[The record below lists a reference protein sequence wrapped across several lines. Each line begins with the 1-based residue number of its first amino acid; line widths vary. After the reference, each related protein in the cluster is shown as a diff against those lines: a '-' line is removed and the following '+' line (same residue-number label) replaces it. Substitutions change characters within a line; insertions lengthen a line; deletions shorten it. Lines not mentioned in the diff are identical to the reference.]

1 MRVLLTGHQGY
12 LGTVMA
18 PVLAAAGHE
27 VVGLDAGLF
36 ADCVLGPQPAD
47 PSGHRVDLR
56 DVTAKHVA
64 GVDAVIHLAALS
76 NDPLGSLAPELT
88 YDINHHASVRLARL
102 ARDAGVRRFLYA
114 STCSVYGAAGG
125 DELVAE
131 DAPLRPVTPYAE
143 SKVRVEDDLH
153 ALADDDFTPV
163 YMRNATAFGHS
174 PRLRADIV
182 LNNLV
187 GHALLSG
194 EVLVL
199 SDGTPNV
206 SRGLAT
212 DPLVVRFS
220 GVPASSWRAA
230 VARSSGTAL
239 GVGTALGAVSL
250 LVGLALG
257 GRVGTAFAC
266 LGVVLPGLLLQD
278 AWRFAFFAAGAGRKA
293 FVNDMVWGVVLVPA
307 MVVAARLGSVAA
319 FVLAWGASA
328 AVAAAYGWLQ
338 SGIRPRP
345 AGARAWLR
353 EHHDLGSRYLVE
365 NVTNSGASQLRAYGL
380 GAIVGVGAVGV
391 IRGAELLLGPISERA
406 TRTLVPGWSAR
417 LAAYRSYRDGLSR
430 DAMRAMGV
438 DTARDEVHP
447 DLAFRPPR
455 SSPELPAGPP
465 GPVCVGVMDFHGGN
479 DDRAR
484 AEEIH
489 RRYLDGT
496 TRFVRALVEDGR
508 PVRLLTG
515 DACDAA
521 VVAAILDA
529 VDSPLVTAAEAA
541 SLADLMKE
549 TAAADAVVAT
559 RYHNL
564 VCALKVGTP
573 TLALSYAAKS
583 DALMAQMGLATYC
596 HPAREV
602 DADRLLEQFRG
613 LEKRSAELRRTLAE
627 RNLAAARQLDHH
639 FAALTA
645 ALFPTS
651 DHAPTPRKAP

>member
-1 MRVLLTGHQGY
+1 MTQVRVGVFGLLGSGNLGNDGSLEAVLGY
-12 LGTVMA
+12 LRERHPGAVVDA
-18 PVLAAAGHE
+18 LCGGPE
-27 VVGLDAGLF
+27 VVTARYGIPATRLHWYRGEYRTASRAGAIAGKGLGKLVD
-36 ADCVLGPQPAD
+36 VL
-47 PSGHRVDLR
+47 R
-56 DVTAKHVA
+56 TAA
-64 GVDAVIHLAALS
+64 W
-76 NDPLGSLAPELT
+76 
-88 YDINHHASVRLARL
+88 
-102 ARDAGVRRFLYA
+102 VRRHDVVIVPGMGVLEA
-114 STCSVYGAAGG
+114 T
-125 DELVAE
+125 L
-131 DAPLRPVTPYAE
+131 PLRPWGFPYALFLLCA
-143 SKVRVEDDLH
+143 SGRLTG
-153 ALADDDFTPV
+153 TPV
-163 YMRNATAFGHS
+163 
-174 PRLRADIV
+174 
-182 LNNLV
+182 
-187 GHALLSG
+187 AL
-194 EVLVL
+194 
-199 SDGTPNV
+199 
-206 SRGLAT
+206 
-212 DPLVVRFS
+212 
-220 GVPASSWRAA
+220 
-230 VARSSGTAL
+230 
-239 GVGTALGAVSL
+239 
-250 LVGLALG
+250 
-257 GRVGTAFAC
+257 
-266 LGVVLPGLLLQD
+266 
-278 AWRFAFFAAGAGRKA
+278 
-293 FVNDMVWGVVLVPA
+293 
-307 MVVAARLGSVAA
+307 
-319 FVLAWGASA
+319 
-328 AVAAAYGWLQ
+328 
-338 SGIRPRP
+338 I
-345 AGARAWLR
+345 
-353 EHHDLGSRYLVE
+353 
-365 NVTNSGASQLRAYGL
+365 
-380 GAIVGVGAVGV
+380 GVGA
-391 IRGAELLLGPISERA
+391 APISERA
-406 TRTLVPGWSAR
+406 TRTLVRWSAR
-417 LAAYRSYRDGLSR
+417 LAAYRSYRDDLSR

-447 DLAFRPPR
+447 DLAFALPAPP
-455 SSPELPAGPP
+455 SPEHPAGPP

-602 DADRLLEQFRG
+602 DADRLLEQFRE

-627 RNLAAARQLDHH
+627 RNLAAARRLDHH